1 LGDFEGTMDSR
12 EQMKLVSKEE
22 MKNIAFKSS
31 EQLSILNSL
40 DSEREVELKVRPITA
55 EESYDEEW
63 LKLTQRNFL
72 RVSPL

>member
-1 LGDFEGTMDSR
+1 MEDFEGKIDSR

-22 MKNIAFKSS
+22 MKNIAFKNS

-55 EESYDEEW
+55 EESYDEE
-63 LKLTQRNFL
+63 
-72 RVSPL
+72 